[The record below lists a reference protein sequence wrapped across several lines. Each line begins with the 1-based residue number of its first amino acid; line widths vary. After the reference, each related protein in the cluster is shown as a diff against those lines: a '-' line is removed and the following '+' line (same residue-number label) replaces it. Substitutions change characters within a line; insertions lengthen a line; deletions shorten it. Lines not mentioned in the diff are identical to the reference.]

1 MAHAK
6 TEDRICARVPH
17 DVYELLSEAASS
29 IGATIN
35 QFLVQSAVEKAHH
48 IVERERVITLSA
60 KAAKTIFDLIENPPE
75 PNERLKKA
83 MQRREEILC
92 MK

>member
-1 MAHAK
+1 MAHVK
-6 TEDRICARVPH
+6 IEDRICARVPH
-17 DVYELLSEAASS
+17 DVYELLSEAANS

-35 QFLVQSAVEKAHH
+35 QFLVQSAVEKAHT

-60 KAAKTIFDLIENPPE
+60 KAAKTVFDLLDNPPE
-75 PNERLKKA
+75 PNEQLIKA

-92 MK
+92 RQ